1 MKKTISYLGMTLVF
15 LGLGTVNANEL
26 SSVND
31 FRTKVGVET
40 YYDATPL
47 CVAISKGDFDLVKKL
62 VEYGADVN
70 DKIQRGTTPLMMA
83 ARYNNVEITS
93 FLLSKGAKINTEDNN
108 GNTALDHAKS
118 VNATEV
124 IQVLTEAK
132 KRK

>member
-1 MKKTISYLGMTLVF
+1 MKKTISYLGLALVM
-15 LGLGTVNANEL
+15 LGNVAFASNENSNVL
-26 SSVND
+26 P
-31 FRTKVGVET
+31 ET
-40 YYDATPL
+40 STYELYDATPL
-47 CVAISKGDFDLVKKL
+47 CVAISKGDFELVKKM

-70 DKIQRGTTPLMMA
+70 DKVQRGMTPLMMA
-83 ARYNNVEITS
+83 ARYKNVEITS
-93 FLLSKGAKINTEDNN
+93 FLLSKGAKLTTEDNS